1 MIPHNPP
8 LLPRRTT
15 ILPRVDSGG
24 IFRDVDALPGTDVF
38 NVYGMDGRRLGR
50 WEAAQDVTDDGLI
63 LAFGEFLERRHL
75 YLMPSARD
83 PA

>member
-1 MIPHNPP
+1 MVRRRPPQPP
-8 LLPRRTT
+8 LRAT
-15 ILPRVDSGG
+15 IKPVRDSGG